1 MAELLAPAGNLEK
14 LKWAVQY
21 GADAV
26 YFGLQS
32 FSLRNFAGNFSIDDV
47 DQAMTYL
54 KQYNRKGYVTL
65 NIYPWSHEYDQLI
78 SEARLLE
85 DIGVD
90 AFIVSDLGVIWELKK
105 NQFKTPVHIST
116 QANTVSYQ
124 TIAAYHSLGAKR
136 VNLARE
142 LSIDQIAEIQSHIQK
157 MDVETEVFIHG
168 AVCFSYSGRCAIS
181 DYLAGRKANRGECT
195 HPCRWNYYLV
205 EEKRHN
211 EFLPVFEDNRGYYLM
226 NTKELALF
234 PFVPALTQMGVHSFK
249 IEGRMKSIHYVAS
262 TVSFYRKILNGY
274 SCTEEEGMELLNRI
288 SNRGYSYGFMKGG
301 ITPDDYAI
309 HQRQST
315 SHARFVGNIIEE
327 TIDDQPL
334 MNVRNTIHAGET
346 LELLLPSG
354 QLKNIVLP
362 EWLHLKDNS
371 IVKKANH
378 GSYVRLDEKIPA
390 YSIFRR
396 CDHSTFVQSL

>member
-1 MAELLAPAGNLEK
+1 MTELLAPAGTLEK

-26 YFGLQS
+26 YFGIQS
-32 FSLRNFAGNFSIDDV
+32 FSLRSHAGNFSLDDV
-47 DQAMTYL
+47 EQAMSYL
-54 KQYNRKGYVTL
+54 RQHNKKGYVTL
-65 NIYPWSHEYDQLI
+65 NIYPWSAEYDDLI
-78 SEARLLE
+78 LNARHLE

-90 AFIVSDLGVIWELKK
+90 AFIISDLGVMWELKQ
-105 NQFKTPVHIST
+105 NGIQTPLHIST

-124 TIAAYHSLGAKR
+124 TINAYQALGAKR

-142 LSIDQIAEIQSHIQK
+142 LSLEKIAEIQSHISK
-157 MDVETEVFIHG
+157 ESIETEVFIHG

-205 EEKRHN
+205 EEKRPN
-211 EFLPVFEDNRGYYLM
+211 EYIPVFEDDRGYYLM
-226 NTKELALF
+226 NPKELALF
-234 PFVPALTQMGVHSFK
+234 PFVPALKNMGVHSYK

-262 TVSFYRKILNGY
+262 TVAFYRKILDGHAY
-274 SCTEEEGMELLNRI
+274 TENEGMALLNRI

-309 HQRQST
+309 DQRQSK

-327 TIDDQPL
+327 SIDDLPL
-334 MNVRNTIHAGET
+334 INVRNSIHAGET
-346 LELLLPSG
+346 LELMMPSG
-354 QLKNIVLP
+354 ELTSIILP
-362 EWLHLKDNS
+362 EILYLKDNTA
-371 IVKKANH
+371 VETAHH
-378 GSYVRLDEKIPA
+378 GSFVRLNEHVPA

-396 CDHSTFVQSL
+396 ISPS